1 MKTITLCASI
11 LCAARAFGATVQCD
25 VHESPISCQQRAN
38 TAAANE
44 KLYYEAVKA
53 KAQFNQDIAV
63 ARAKFWATYP
73 DKPGFEAARDKFV
86 EMLHTKDV
94 YFLILRSMAAIGN
107 SASGLKVNTADY
119 AKLGDLYVGATPLD
133 NGISRPSEPEFSD
146 WADAFAK
153 NLAANGG
160 VFTLQA
166 PANTFKALD
175 QSGKEYERYILA
187 RDWGEFDLV
196 NRIPVGYEA
205 ARNYAAMLYFRFG
218 HVPQQTGFDIVA
230 SMVKTLGADV
240 VESAANQVRAA
251 PKEHDGT
258 LKVTVAEPVRIGPG
272 GTKSPDDTIPMPSQ
286 VIGFYVGQLRAF
298 EELATRGDD
307 RRYLLGLIGGNTSTP
322 GEKSSYVGKWDRA
335 AKAYD
340 RYVFAFGE
348 PEVLGAA
355 RKVRTAVKR
364 MTDLWVMDP
373 KALGSTRMAPYAAF
387 EDVLTRQD
395 PRGYVRSML
404 AFAKNANSK
413 ADVDAAYRDFMA
425 GKDETAVLQTAAKMA
440 AYRPEMALD
449 FETLTKAL
457 SGAISV
463 DKPVQTMVDD
473 WQYTSWKG
481 FSPGAQSTYANR
493 GLAPD
498 RPGSAN
504 LVPGHVDGRVTF
516 KLQSMNEEQA
526 RLWMTEIAYNYPDF
540 RPTPPHDMEIAYPSK
555 LPAPRP
561 NPGAAPGVESG
572 QETLTVAGKQLAVRW
587 QSVSTPRGTC
597 TSTAKV
603 WLSDEVPGGIV
614 RKLQSMQCPPAG
626 GRGQS
631 SGRNTETILESF
643 QGTRQPGF
651 TDVFEARAVESS
663 AAPATPAVPNIY
675 TPPAPSKGRGAKAAP
690 SNPPA
695 PDPDFTDPSY
705 PNYYL
710 TDQSVN
716 RLATHYCS
724 SLYHPPLLTTEQNQL
739 LYKNRAIVDQDIR
752 TCIGW
757 FDVKQVRAN
766 RKQAMRFCLTNN
778 NFSARGQGANR
789 PAYGACMNQNDI
801 VTALCT
807 QELNVRSALGR
818 NSGQV
823 YSCPADAP
831 ASYGE
836 LAVVLQGGHEDP
848 LPLAIAAPGLPPL
861 LQAPLP
867 KGFLRG
873 GTALTPQ

>member
-1 MKTITLCASI
+1 
-11 LCAARAFGATVQCD
+11 
-25 VHESPISCQQRAN
+25 
-38 TAAANE
+38 
-44 KLYYEAVKA
+44 
-53 KAQFNQDIAV
+53 
-63 ARAKFWATYP
+63 
-73 DKPGFEAARDKFV
+73 
-86 EMLHTKDV
+86 
-94 YFLILRSMAAIGN
+94 
-107 SASGLKVNTADY
+107 
-119 AKLGDLYVGATPLD
+119 
-133 NGISRPSEPEFSD
+133 
-146 WADAFAK
+146 
-153 NLAANGG
+153 
-160 VFTLQA
+160 
-166 PANTFKALD
+166 
-175 QSGKEYERYILA
+175 
-187 RDWGEFDLV
+187 
-196 NRIPVGYEA
+196 
-205 ARNYAAMLYFRFG
+205 
-218 HVPQQTGFDIVA
+218 
-230 SMVKTLGADV
+230 
-240 VESAANQVRAA
+240 
-251 PKEHDGT
+251 
-258 LKVTVAEPVRIGPG
+258 
-272 GTKSPDDTIPMPSQ
+272 

-322 GEKSSYVGKWDRA
+322 GEKSSYAGKWDRA
-335 AKAYD
+335 AKTYD
-340 RYVFAFGE
+340 RCVFAFGE

-395 PRGYVRSML
+395 PRGYIRSML

-413 ADVDAAYRDFMA
+413 ADVDAAYRNFMA
-425 GKDETAVLQTAAKMA
+425 GKNEAAVIETAAKMA
-440 AYRPEMALD
+440 AYRPELALD

-457 SGAISV
+457 NGAISV

-481 FSPGAQSTYANR
+481 FSSGAQATYISR

-540 RPTPPHDMEIAYPSK
+540 RATPPHDTEIAYASK
-555 LPAPRP
+555 LPAPKP
-561 NPGAAPGVESG
+561 NPSVSPIVESG
-572 QETLTVAGKQLAVRW
+572 QETLTVAGKQLAARW
-587 QSVSTPRGTC
+587 QSVSTPRGAC
-597 TSTAKV
+597 TSTIKV
-603 WLSDEVPGGIV
+603 WLSDEVPGGLV
-614 RKLQSMQCPPAG
+614 RKLQSTQCPPAG
-626 GRGQS
+626 GRGQPRA
-631 SGRNTETILESF
+631 RNNETVLESF

-651 TDVFEARAVESS
+651 TDIFEARVVESA

-675 TPPAPSKGRGAKAAP
+675 TPPAPSKGHGAKAAP

-695 PDPDFTDPSY
+695 PDPDFTDRSY

-739 LYKNRAIVDQDIR
+739 LSKNGAVVDQDIR

-789 PAYGACMNQNDI
+789 AAYDACMNQNDI

-836 LAVVLQGGHEDP
+836 AAVVLQGGHEDP
-848 LPLAIAAPGLPPL
+848 LPLAIVAPGLPPL
-861 LQAPLP
+861 LQAPMP

-873 GTALTPQ
+873 GTALPRQ